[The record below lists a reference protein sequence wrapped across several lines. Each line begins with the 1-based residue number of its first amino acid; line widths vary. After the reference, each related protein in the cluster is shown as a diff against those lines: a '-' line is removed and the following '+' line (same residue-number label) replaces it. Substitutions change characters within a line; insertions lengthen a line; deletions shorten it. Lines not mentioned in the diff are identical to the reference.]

1 MAAPPSVW
9 NLPNALTMLR
19 ILLVPVVGVL
29 LWQQTTTSRI
39 WATAAFVLA
48 ALTDRWDG
56 QIARKRGLITRF
68 GTMADTFAD
77 KALVIAAVVLLSMIG
92 ELGWW
97 VTVVITVREIGIAIL
112 KGALSRRHLM
122 APSRGG
128 KLKAVLQMVG
138 LSVLL
143 PDWVGLLG
151 ATVGGWVHTLG
162 LVIVYAAVL
171 VAVVTALDYVM
182 KAWRIVRTGDA
193 PGD

>member
-1 MAAPPSVW
+1 MTQPPSVW

-19 ILLVPVVGVL
+19 ILLVPVFAVL
-29 LWQQTTTSRI
+29 LWQDTTSSRV
-39 WATAAFVLA
+39 WATAVFVLA

-56 QIARKRGLITRF
+56 QIARKRGLITKF

-77 KALVIAAVVLLSMIG
+77 KALVIAAVVLLSLLG

-97 VTVVITVREIGIAIL
+97 VTIVITVREIGIAIL
-112 KGALSRRHLM
+112 KGALSRRHVM

-138 LSVLL
+138 ISVLV

-151 ATVGGWVHTLG
+151 DTVGGWIHLLG
-162 LVIVYAAVL
+162 LVILYVAVL
-171 VAVVTALDYVM
+171 IAVVTAIDYVV

-193 PGD
+193 PD

>member
-1 MAAPPSVW
+1 MTPPSVW

-19 ILLVPVVGVL
+19 ILLVPVFAVL
-29 LWQQTTTSRI
+29 LWQDTTSSRI
-39 WATAAFVLA
+39 WATLVFVLA

-56 QIARKRGLITRF
+56 QIARKRGLVTKF

-77 KALVIAAVVLLSMIG
+77 KALVIAAVVLLSLLG
-92 ELGWW
+92 DLGWW
-97 VTVVITVREIGIAIL
+97 VTIVITVREIGIAVL
-112 KGALSRRHLM
+112 KGALSRRHVM

-138 LSVLL
+138 ISVLV

-151 ATVGGWVHTLG
+151 TVVGGWIHLLG
-162 LVIVYAAVL
+162 LIIMYIAVL
-171 VAVVTALDYVM
+171 VAVMTAIDYIV

-193 PGD
+193 PD